1 MNGASYFDLHGR
13 NALITGGGSGLGF
26 AIAKALAAA
35 GASVILLGRNA
46 EKLARAS
53 EELIALGA
61 NATYTVCN
69 LLDRDAIAPLIQ
81 DLERNVGPLDIL
93 LNNAGVQQRAPF
105 TEFPAEGWDRMMA
118 THISAPFFLAQ
129 AIARQ
134 MIIRRR
140 GKIINTL
147 SIMSEL
153 GRPMIVPYTTAKG
166 GLKMLTRGL
175 AVELGAHNIQVNGI
189 APGYFR
195 TEMNQ
200 ALMDDA
206 KFDAWVK
213 QRTPAQRWGEPDEIG
228 GAAVFLAS
236 GASDFVTGQ
245 VIFVDGGFT
254 ASV

>member
-1 MNGASYFDLHGR
+1 
-13 NALITGGGSGLGF
+13 
-26 AIAKALAAA
+26 
-35 GASVILLGRNA
+35 
-46 EKLARAS
+46 
-53 EELIALGA
+53 
-61 NATYTVCN
+61 
-69 LLDRDAIAPLIQ
+69 
-81 DLERNVGPLDIL
+81 
-93 LNNAGVQQRAPF
+93 
-105 TEFPAEGWDRMMA
+105 
-118 THISAPFFLAQ
+118 
-129 AIARQ
+129 
-134 MIIRRR
+134 
-140 GKIINTL
+140 
-147 SIMSEL
+147 MSEL

-200 ALMDDA
+200 ALMDDP
-206 KFDAWVK
+206 KFDTWVK